1 MKAKAQKNTT
11 INVLVIVESPAK
23 CGKIEEYL
31 GPGYKVMASFGHLRT
46 LDGLNAIDVK
56 NGFKPTYTI
65 IQEPIKLKQIEKLR
79 SEIAKA
85 DDIILATDSDREGEA
100 IAWHL
105 CDMFGLPILE
115 TKRIVFNEI
124 TEAALQSAIRSPTIV
139 NMDLVYAQQ
148 ARQILDLLVGF
159 TITPFLWKCISGNK
173 KNSLSAGRCQ
183 TPALR
188 LIYENHLEIQQ
199 SPGKLLYDTAGY
211 FTNMNLRFDL
221 NTQFLTKDEVR
232 HFLEFC
238 KTATFRCST
247 TSPKKSIRKAPEPL
261 TTSVLQQMASNDL
274 HMSPKETMKA
284 AQQLYEGGY
293 ITYMRTDSK
302 KYSSEFILQTKQ
314 YIESV
319 YGLPYISQTIDALS
333 SGALSSG
340 PLSSDPLTK
349 ISIKEKGLKDNL
361 VQEAHEAIRPV
372 AINIK
377 TIVLE
382 DCKGEIG
389 AKAIKLYTLIW
400 KRTLE
405 SCMPSAQ
412 YNIITA
418 KILMDPPYKI
428 LMDPPYKILMDPP
441 YKILMDPPNNETCE
455 FVYKTEQVSFAGWQ
469 IVEPK
474 AKSEAKEYQY
484 FSTMKQNLLVVPKKI
499 ESKFNLIELK
509 SHFSE
514 ARLVQL
520 LEEKG
525 IGRPSTF
532 ASLIDKIQERE
543 YVSKQN
549 IEGRKIECEDLLLTA
564 EKEIIVT
571 GVKREFGNEKNKLV
585 INPLGIIVMEFL
597 LKNFD
602 TFFNY
607 DYTRDMENALDLIAT
622 NKRSWPTLCDECN
635 KELISIIKD
644 LKEEPKFSI
653 KIDDAHTIIMG
664 KFGPVVRRQLQ
675 SEKKDKLVTFLPI
688 KKGLDINALQNIP
701 DLKLEDIIDTVS
713 KNKDAI
719 GKYKGVDLFIKKG
732 KYGVYAQ
739 WTVDGTNET
748 KPLKELDGKP
758 LDQIEYMEVLCIL
771 ERYLVLDPERPVG
784 FVRELSSTL
793 SIRNGK
799 FGDYIFYKKPRVK
812 TPQFFKLKDFNNG
825 STKGLDARKCD
836 KEVLLNWIKLTYNVE

>member
-1 MKAKAQKNTT
+1 MKAKVSKNTT

-23 CGKIEEYL
+23 CKKIEEYL

-46 LDGLNAIDVK
+46 LDGLASIDVK
-56 NGFKPTYTI
+56 NGFKPTYNI

-79 SEIAKA
+79 SEISKA
-85 DDIILATDSDREGEA
+85 DDVILATDTDREGEA

-115 TKRIVFNEI
+115 TKRITFNEI
-124 TEAALQSAIRSPTIV
+124 TEAALQFAIRNPTHL

-159 TITPFLWKCISGNK
+159 TITPFLWKCISGNS

-183 TPALR
+183 TPALK

-199 SPGKLLYDTAGY
+199 SPGKMQYDTAGY

-221 NTQFLTKDEVR
+221 NKQFLSKDEAL
-232 HFLEFC
+232 HFLDFC
-238 KTATFRCST
+238 KTANYRCST
-247 TSPKKSIRKAPEPL
+247 TCPKKSIRKAPEPL
-261 TTSVLQQMASNDL
+261 TTSGLQQMASNDL

-302 KYSSEFILQTKQ
+302 KYSSEFIDNTKL
-314 YIESV
+314 YIESN
-319 YGLPYISQTIDALS
+319 YGLQYISQTVDALT
-333 SGALSSG
+333 
-340 PLSSDPLTK
+340 SD
-349 ISIKEKGLKDNL
+349 IKTNTNTNDKDKNNL
-361 VQEAHEAIRPV
+361 AQEAHEAIRPV
-372 AINIK
+372 SINVK
-377 TIVLE
+377 TICLE
-382 DCKGEIG
+382 DCKVEIG
-389 AKAIKLYTLIW
+389 VKAIKLYTLIW
-400 KRTLE
+400 TKTLE

-412 YNIITA
+412 YNVITA
-418 KILMDPPYKI
+418 KIQSEPQYK
-428 LMDPPYKILMDPP
+428 D
-441 YKILMDPPNNETCE
+441 NCE
-455 FVYKTEQVSFAGWQ
+455 FIYKTEQVSFAGWQ
-469 IVEPK
+469 IVKGTTDVKGTTEEKGETK
-474 AKSEAKEYQY
+474 AYQY
-484 FSTMKQNLLVVPKKI
+484 FSLLKQNMLIVPKKI
-499 ESKFNLIELK
+499 ESKFNMIELK
-509 SHFSE
+509 SHYSE

-549 IEGRKIECEDLLLTA
+549 ITGQQIECEDLLLTT
-564 EKEIIVT
+564 EKDIIIT
-571 GVKREFGNEKNKLV
+571 SMKREFGNEKNKLV
-585 INPLGIIVMEFL
+585 INPLGILVIEFL

-607 DYTRDMENALDLIAT
+607 DYTRDMENALDLVAT
-622 NKRSWPTLCDECN
+622 NKRQWSSLCDECFTDLALVT
-635 KELISIIKD
+635 KC

-653 KIDDAHTIIMG
+653 KIDDMHMIIMG
-664 KFGPVVRRQLQ
+664 KFGPVIKRQDPKKKG
-675 SEKKDKLVTFLPI
+675 SPVTFIPVKKDLN
-688 KKGLDINALQNIP
+688 INALQNQLEPIT
-701 DLKLEDIIDTVS
+701 LEDVIDNTTVKS
-713 KNKDAI
+713 NGLI

-732 KYGVYAQ
+732 KYGIYAQ
-739 WTVDGTNET
+739 WTIDGIET
-748 KPLKELDGKP
+748 RSLKELDSKP
-758 LDQIEYMEVLCIL
+758 IDQIEYIEVLRIL
-771 ERYLVLDPERPVG
+771 EKDMILDPERPVG

-812 TPQFFKLKDFNNG
+812 TPQFFKLKDFNSG

-836 KEVLLNWIKLTYNVE
+836 KDVLLNWIKLTYSVE